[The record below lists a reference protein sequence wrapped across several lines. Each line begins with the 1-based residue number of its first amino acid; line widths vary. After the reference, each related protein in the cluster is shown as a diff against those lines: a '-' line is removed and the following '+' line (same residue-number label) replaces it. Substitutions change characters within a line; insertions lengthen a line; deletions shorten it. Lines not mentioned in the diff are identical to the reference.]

1 MLFGRMQT
9 AAEIPLHTNGAECDI
24 RRLPLETVDE
34 ILPGASGEGFTLL
47 PGDLLWLASGVNA
60 MTIVI
65 EISSRTGTR
74 AYKEYDAPSVDA
86 TIKEANRELRPYPEF
101 WVTASRLMGG
111 ERCRENQMKKA
122 WPQRSVKW
130 TSAPSH
136 LLGGLHSVGFA

>member
-1 MLFGRMQT
+1 
-9 AAEIPLHTNGAECDI
+9 
-24 RRLPLETVDE
+24 
-34 ILPGASGEGFTLL
+34 
-47 PGDLLWLASGVNA
+47 

-122 WPQRSVKW
+122 
-130 TSAPSH
+130 
-136 LLGGLHSVGFA
+136 